1 MTAQEE
7 FRVAIL
13 HQAAATPAIGGI
25 SKPVKP
31 GELKPLTFPTLGGN
45 ISHWPLSRRIQGQQR
60 GCRVR
65 SVPGIPREAE
75 SSYQADYTRDDTRSM
90 RGGRLVLR

>member
-25 SKPVKP
+25 SKPVKL
-31 GELKPLTFPTLGGN
+31 GELKSLAFPSFGGK
-45 ISHWPLSRRIQGQQR
+45 ISHWPLSRRIQGQ
-60 GCRVR
+60 
-65 SVPGIPREAE
+65 
-75 SSYQADYTRDDTRSM
+75 
-90 RGGRLVLR
+90 